1 MEGVQTRSRTKADNL
16 KREQSPETSH
26 DEGDEGESESEW
38 SYCGGSGIVD
48 SDGNEIEFPK
58 RRRWL
63 LPDWDSEGN
72 EVSESDQGGCD
83 ESDEQEGE

>member
-38 SYCGGSGIVD
+38 SYCPDFD
-48 SDGNEIEFPK
+48 SD
-58 RRRWL
+58 
-63 LPDWDSEGN
+63 GN

-83 ESDEQEGE
+83 ESDEQGGDVARCC

>member
-16 KREQSPETSH
+16 RREQSPETSH

-38 SYCGGSGIVD
+38 SDCGGSGIVD
-48 SDGNEIEFPK
+48 RDGNEIP
-58 RRRWL
+58 
-63 LPDWDSEGN
+63 LPDFDSDGN

-83 ESDEQEGE
+83 ESDEQGGDVARCC